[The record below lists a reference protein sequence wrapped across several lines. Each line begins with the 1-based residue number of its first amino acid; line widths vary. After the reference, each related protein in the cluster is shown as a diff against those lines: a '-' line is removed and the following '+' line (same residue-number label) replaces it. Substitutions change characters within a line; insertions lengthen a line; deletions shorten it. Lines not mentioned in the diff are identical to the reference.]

1 MAEQCFYPLFA
12 LGAILGVFAVCV
24 LIDLFRIY
32 AIERPFFK
40 VSNKI
45 VFKIKTKI
53 ANKKRIVE
61 ETNMFDAEN
70 KVDDAPQNN
79 SSNED

>member
-1 MAEQCFYPLFA
+1 MAEQWFFPLFA
-12 LGAILGVFAVCV
+12 LGAIVVVFAVCV

-53 ANKKRIVE
+53 ANKKRKIE
-61 ETNMFDAEN
+61 EPNLTETES
-70 KVDDAPQNN
+70 KPDDATQNN